1 MDPHAIDCH
10 VDDATGRLAPDALGW
25 VRDRVHA
32 ASVQLCREHGV
43 PGGEVRARIID
54 DAAMEAAHVEYLD
67 TPGTTDVITF
77 DLAGGMSGVV
87 GEASEARRPLDADGL
102 PDTSQALAPP
112 APIDVDMLL
121 CLDEAER
128 QARERGHEAAKE
140 LLLYA
145 LHGVLHCLGY
155 DDHDEAS
162 FAAMHEAEDRVLSA
176 IGVGPLFASD
186 EAARAREANPGR
198 EGGVS

>member
-1 MDPHAIDCH
+1 MGAASDIEPHLECH
-10 VDDATGRLAPDALGW
+10 IDDATGRLAPVALAW
-25 VRDRVHA
+25 VRDHVHQA
-32 ASVQLCREHGV
+32 AAQLCREHAV

-77 DLAGGMSGVV
+77 DLAGGMSAVV

-102 PDTSQALAPP
+102 PDATQPLAPP

-128 QARERGHEAAKE
+128 QASERGHEAVKE

-145 LHGVLHCLGY
+145 LHGVLHCLGF

-162 FAAMHEAEDRVLSA
+162 FASMHEAEDRVLRA
-176 IGVGPLFASD
+176 IGVGAVFAG
-186 EAARAREANPGR
+186 REPDR
-198 EGGVS
+198 EGGAS